1 MAVDEAHEQRRAVAD
16 LRYLP
21 TPKRITAAADGQIVA
36 RSDRAVLV
44 KEPRRV
50 VDEYAVPLADLHAVV
65 TATPGDAPPR
75 ERPWFD
81 PDGPVYPPGGFRWHT
96 TDGTELDVAGRTAA
110 GFAPADPDLTGYVIL
125 DFAAFD
131 WLEEDEPVIG
141 HPRSPYHRVDVR
153 RSTRHVRVERDGVL
167 LAESRRP
174 RLVFETGLPVRY
186 YLPGEDVDLA
196 RLAPTDTRT
205 ICAYKGVASYWSVRL
220 AEEELTDLVWGY
232 LAPFPDAAELA
243 GLYCFYDEKVELTV
257 DGAPPSRQA

>member
-1 MAVDEAHEQRRAVAD
+1 VALHEGNAQRQVLGD
-16 LRYLP
+16 LRYVP
-21 TPKRITAAADGQIVA
+21 TPKRITALGPGGQVVA
-36 RSDRAVLV
+36 STDRAVLV

-50 VDEYAVPLADLHAVV
+50 VDEYAVPQDDVRAVV
-65 TATPGDAPPR
+65 SPTAADAPPR

-81 PDGPVYPPGGFRWHT
+81 PDAAVYPPGGFRWHT
-96 TDGTELDVAGRTAA
+96 TAGTEVDVAGLVAA
-110 GFAPADPDLTGYVIL
+110 GFRPDDADLAGYVLL
-125 DFAAFD
+125 DFSAFD

-174 RLVFETGLPVRY
+174 RLVFETGMPVRY
-186 YLPGEDVDLA
+186 YLEPADVDQS

-220 AEEELTDLVWGY
+220 DGEELTDLVWGY
-232 LAPFPDAAELA
+232 LAPFPDAHELA
-243 GLYCFYDEKVELTV
+243 GLYCFYDDKVDVTV
-257 DGAPPSRQA
+257 DGTPLHAR